1 MELKTLIW
9 LYIKFKLRE
18 DGLLNG
24 QQFPVLEG
32 SENDILSTAIAMCFE
47 IEQDPNFPVIL
58 ASLRNFGVERETFS
72 TVIEQLLVGELNW
85 HRVMSVVS
93 LAGALSIECAQ
104 RGDVHKIDLIQDWAG
119 VFAQEKMNSWVKANG
134 GLVV

>member
-9 LYIKFKLRE
+9 LYTKFKLRE
-18 DGLLNG
+18 DGLLND
-24 QQFPVLEG
+24 QQFPVLES
-32 SENDILSTAIAMCFE
+32 SENDILSTAIAMCLE
-47 IEQDPNFPVIL
+47 IECDPNFPVIL
-58 ASLRNFGVERETFS
+58 ASIRNFGMERMTFS

-93 LAGALSIECAQ
+93 LAGALSVECAQ
-104 RGDVHKIDLIQDWAG
+104 RGDVQKIDLIQDWAG
-119 VFAQEKMNSWVKANG
+119 GFAQEKMNPWVKANG